1 MTTSELKTKHNRKS
15 LILFAAF
22 PVGYWLLKFFG
33 FYLRDD
39 PNWLVVL
46 RLFFGMTSFVLA
58 YFVAGRT
65 SDTSLGER
73 ERLLFR
79 AICFIAIS
87 PVIGFVIR

>member
-1 MTTSELKTKHNRKS
+1 MITSEAKTKHNRKS

-22 PVGYWLLKFFG
+22 PVGYWLLKFYG
-33 FYLRDD
+33 IYLRED
-39 PNWLVVL
+39 PNWLL
-46 RLFFGMTSFVLA
+46 LSRLFFGMTSFVLA

-79 AICFIAIS
+79 TICFIAIS
-87 PVIGFVIR
+87 PVFGFVIR